1 MLYKIYFP
9 RRAPPSVQLLLVV
22 LSFVPSVQERSSFA
36 GLRRCCDGKIG
47 DPDNGDAIVMVPE
60 RLSFAIMVMMM
71 VMMMAI
77 MMAMMMAK
85 ATKLTIYCLQVAGA
99 TALHLLSQPDA

>member
-1 MLYKIYFP
+1 MMMMMMTMMMM
-9 RRAPPSVQLLLVV
+9 
-22 LSFVPSVQERSSFA
+22 VPSVQERSSFA
-36 GLRRCCDGKIG
+36 GLRRCWDGKIG

-60 RLSFAIMVMMM
+60 RSSFAIMVMMM

-85 ATKLTIYCLQVAGA
+85 ATKQTIYCLQVAGA
-99 TALHLLSQPDA
+99 TALHLLSQPYA

>member
-1 MLYKIYFP
+1 MLYKIYLP

-22 LSFVPSVQERSSFA
+22 LSFVLSVQERSSFA

-77 MMAMMMAK
+77 MK

>member
-1 MLYKIYFP
+1 MMMMMMMMM
-9 RRAPPSVQLLLVV
+9 
-22 LSFVPSVQERSSFA
+22 VPSVQERSSFA